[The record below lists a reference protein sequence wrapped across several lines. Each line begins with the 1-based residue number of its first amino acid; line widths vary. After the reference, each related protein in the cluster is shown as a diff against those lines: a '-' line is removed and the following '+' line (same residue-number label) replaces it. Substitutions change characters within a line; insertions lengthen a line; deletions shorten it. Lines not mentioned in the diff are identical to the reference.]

1 MKKRTDT
8 EYKALTIIAE
18 MIIQFGT
25 LHILNISTA
34 DSEAL
39 QSARDNLEKI
49 IKQNGYRINYDRNI
63 KVRSLKRKQ
72 WKHR

>member
-1 MKKRTDT
+1 MKKGADT

-39 QSARDNLEKI
+39 QSARDGLEKI
-49 IKQNGYRINYDRNI
+49 IQQNGYRINYDRNI
-63 KVRSLKRKQ
+63 KSPIIKS
-72 WKHR
+72 